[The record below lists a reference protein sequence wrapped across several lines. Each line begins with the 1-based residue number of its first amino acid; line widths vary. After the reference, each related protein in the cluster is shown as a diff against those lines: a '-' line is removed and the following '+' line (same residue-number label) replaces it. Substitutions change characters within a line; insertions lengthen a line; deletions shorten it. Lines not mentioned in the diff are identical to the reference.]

1 MALMI
6 ERKIILDSYQRF
18 VRVYE
23 SKISQFQD
31 IVPTTIEREISEW
44 RHTLNHA
51 EYIDEIPLSK
61 PFNRIEDNFPRKK
74 HSVETNSTMSSEPI
88 VDEFNT
94 LDQSDAMSEAS
105 R

>member
-1 MALMI
+1 MFI
-6 ERKIILDSYQRF
+6 KIKFMY
-18 VRVYE
+18 
-23 SKISQFQD
+23 FQD

-61 PFNRIEDNFPRKK
+61 SLNRIEGTYPRKK

-94 LDQSDAMSEAS
+94 LDHSDAMSEAS